1 MNFEK
6 HEKDGE
12 IFYLVP
18 EAELLRLKELEE
30 DERDVQDFD
39 DAVSEKDEVFPQELV
54 NAIFGGGNAVQIFR
68 KYRDMTQEEL
78 AEKAALSRAYIAQ
91 IETGKKT
98 GSAATLKKI
107 AQILNVDID
116 LLLP

>member
-30 DERDVQDFD
+30 GEKDVQDFD
-39 DAVSEKDEVFPQELV
+39 NAVSEKDEAFPQELV
-54 NAIFGGGNAVQIFR
+54 NAILGGGNAVQLFR

-78 AEKAALSRAYIAQ
+78 ADKSVLSRAYIAQ

-98 GSAATLKKI
+98 GSAVTLKKI
-107 AQILNVDID
+107 AQILNVDTD
-116 LLLP
+116 LLIS